1 MEYEQAGKLLSDLI
15 DSTPGL
21 NNSEAARRAGV
32 SLNTIKN
39 YRAGNTPT
47 PSKLR
52 LIAGIFSSDDA
63 ERLCAA
69 FGLPG
74 LIDTKNKVDA
84 AEVLRRAIDDARGA
98 LAQLEAAYDRIVS
111 GRQ

>member
-1 MEYEQAGKLLSDLI
+1 MGNEQAGKLLSDLI

-32 SLNTIKN
+32 SLNTIRN
-39 YRAGNTPT
+39 YRAGGDPT

-52 LIAGIFSSDDA
+52 QVAGIFPIEDGA
-63 ERLCAA
+63 RLCAA

-84 AEVLRRAIDDARGA
+84 AEVLRRAIDDARAA
-98 LAQLEAAYDRIVS
+98 LAQLEAAYDRIVA
-111 GRQ
+111 GRE